1 MAKVVFDVL
10 GKEDCQNT
18 LTWLLS
24 GTSGRVKN
32 SICRDFNIPYE
43 EADKMSNNE
52 IHKIA
57 SLKFDEVIQQETKFA
72 IEYQKEWNKIEK
84 DVFNIFTQIFDE
96 ELKETT
102 LTAKLW
108 PCYCCPYNK
117 NGFWVQGL
125 SYDWEKVKKTAI
137 HEITHLY
144 WWQKWDKTFA
154 NNPKMLER
162 TYGSA
167 IWYLSEIAVH
177 TIANNSG
184 LKDFLTNPNIANDGF
199 YNVKIDNQDLFSKMD
214 KLYKSCNSLEDF
226 MAVGLEFVENNLMD
240 IKTANNIVK

>member
-1 MAKVVFDVL
+1 MAKVIFDVL

-84 DVFNIFTQIFDE
+84 E
-96 ELKETT
+96 
-102 LTAKLW
+102 
-108 PCYCCPYNK
+108 
-117 NGFWVQGL
+117 
-125 SYDWEKVKKTAI
+125 
-137 HEITHLY
+137 
-144 WWQKWDKTFA
+144 DK
-154 NNPKMLER
+154 
-162 TYGSA
+162 Y
-167 IWYLSEIAVH
+167 WYLQISTNVVH
-177 TIANNSG
+177 CT
-184 LKDFLTNPNIANDGF
+184 DGD
-199 YNVKIDNQDLFSKMD
+199 VAI
-214 KLYKSCNSLEDF
+214 
-226 MAVGLEFVENNLMD
+226 
-240 IKTANNIVK
+240 